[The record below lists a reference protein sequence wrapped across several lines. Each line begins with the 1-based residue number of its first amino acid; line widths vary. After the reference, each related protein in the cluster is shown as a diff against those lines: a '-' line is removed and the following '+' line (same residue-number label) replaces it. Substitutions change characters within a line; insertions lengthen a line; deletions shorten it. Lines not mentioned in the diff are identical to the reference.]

1 MERQTKKLFLY
12 RIPLLILQSA
22 QTVVPIFFVRTILN
36 ELTIGRDIRK
46 VIIYAS
52 AMALSAFFIKIVSY
66 YFSMW
71 DAREKEKLTF
81 NMSKLLAE
89 SVMDMS
95 YATTEDP
102 EMQDYMWLAR
112 QNRFNN
118 VTAFHRRSR
127 VVSHHIQHR
136 RGGVHPQSRDTGH
149 NHCVCGDPLWH
160 RPVSADASG
169 ALQ

>member
-1 MERQTKKLFLY
+1 
-12 RIPLLILQSA
+12 
-22 QTVVPIFFVRTILN
+22 
-36 ELTIGRDIRK
+36 
-46 VIIYAS
+46 
-52 AMALSAFFIKIVSY
+52 
-66 YFSMW
+66 MW

-118 VTAFHRRSR
+118 VIQLSTA
-127 VVSHHIQHR
+127 VVGSFLTIFSI
-136 RGGVHPQSRDTGH
+136 GAVVFTLNPVILGIII
-149 NHCVCGDPLWH
+149 
-160 RPVSADASG
+160 VSAAIRFGIDGISRCFRGATMTSASAPA
-169 ALQ
+169 ALTRLMRVR